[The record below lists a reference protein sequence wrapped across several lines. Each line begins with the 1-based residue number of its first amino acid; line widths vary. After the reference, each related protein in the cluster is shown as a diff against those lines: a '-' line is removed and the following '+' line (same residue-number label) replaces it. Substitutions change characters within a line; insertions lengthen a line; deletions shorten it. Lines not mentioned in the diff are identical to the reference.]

1 MEWCVLIDADETPEI
16 PCCDVKKT
24 STGSQRTLAAA
35 LYLLNC
41 PPPEHQPA
49 GSSATST
56 PCHPVEKQMPG
67 INYDFSHRAKEV
79 RLLKPWQRCGYRDE
93 TKLVGC
99 VSRAQTLVRFNDARN
114 AAGVP
119 DLRRSTRTGKRHE
132 FADNIHSQVLRG
144 STIAAN

>member
-1 MEWCVLIDADETPEI
+1 MDADETPEI

-41 PPPEHQPA
+41 PEPEHQP
-49 GSSATST
+49 SATT
-56 PCHPVEKQMPG
+56 PIHPVEKRMPG
-67 INYDFSHRAKEV
+67 INYDFSHKAKEV

-93 TKLVGC
+93 AKLAGC
-99 VSRAQTLVRFNDARN
+99 VSRGQTLVRFNEARS

-119 DLRRSTRTGKRHE
+119 DLRRSTVTGKRHE
-132 FADNIHSQVLRG
+132 FANNIHSQVLRG